1 MKRFLA
7 FMFGI
12 IFGVV
17 FLLGSVGIAMYTAVT
32 VVHPNEIYADIENYL
47 GDLGD
52 VSLLQAYYNILDL
65 YNNKTGN
72 ISDEKLYS
80 VGDFLADNHISSQD
94 ADGNTVAFGVVM
106 PKELLDA
113 PLFEYFNTN
122 VDEEGNTGV
131 HRALKQIK
139 LSAVPSIVNT
149 FATPDE
155 SGNQVVSDEIV
166 AKLDE
171 HSVYDLVFGGEKTED
186 GQVDIVANLAVVLDE
201 ITLADLIPAFR
212 PEGQTDN

>member
-65 YNNKTGN
+65 YNDKTGN
-72 ISDEKLYS
+72 ISNEKLYS
-80 VGDFLADNHISSQD
+80 VGISLR
-94 ADGNTVAFGVVM
+94 TTTYHPKM
-106 PKELLDA
+106 PM
-113 PLFEYFNTN
+113 
-122 VDEEGNTGV
+122 
-131 HRALKQIK
+131 
-139 LSAVPSIVNT
+139 
-149 FATPDE
+149 ATPLHLAWLCQK
-155 SGNQVVSDEIV
+155 SYWMRHCLSTSIQTWTKMATQVYT
-166 AKLDE
+166 AL
-171 HSVYDLVFGGEKTED
+171 
-186 GQVDIVANLAVVLDE
+186 
-201 ITLADLIPAFR
+201 
-212 PEGQTDN
+212 